1 MTMPPTAR
9 TSLAHDEPVL
19 AVRVFRYALRPETLA
34 LAALV
39 RAALDPAV
47 EELRGEREIIFRTA
61 SGDPDAAMVRTVA
74 LVDRLAP
81 GWRNLVAIDR
91 LS

>member
-1 MTMPPTAR
+1 MTMPLTAR
-9 TSLAHDEPVL
+9 TLLRHADPVL
-19 AVRVFRYALRPETLA
+19 VVRVFRFYLRPDTLA
-34 LAALV
+34 VAALV
-39 RAALDPAV
+39 RAALDPAD

-61 SGDPDAAMVRTVA
+61 SADPDAAMARTVA

-81 GWRNLVAIDR
+81 CWRNLVEIDR

>member
-1 MTMPPTAR
+1 MPLTAR
-9 TSLAHDEPVL
+9 AVLRHAEPVL
-19 AVRVFRYALRPETLA
+19 AVRVFRYALRPDTLA

-39 RAALDPAV
+39 RAALDPAD
-47 EELRGEREIIFRTA
+47 EELRGEREIIIRRA
-61 SGDPDAAMVRTVA
+61 SADWDADMARTVA

-81 GWRNLVAIDR
+81 RWRDLVAIDR

>member
-1 MTMPPTAR
+1 
-9 TSLAHDEPVL
+9 V
-19 AVRVFRYALRPETLA
+19 VRVFRYTIRPDTLA

-39 RAALDPAV
+39 RAALDPSD
-47 EELRGEREIIFRTA
+47 EELRGEREIIFRTTSA
-61 SGDPDAAMVRTVA
+61 DPDAAMARTVA
-74 LVDRLAP
+74 MVDRLAP